1 VKPKNFWTVGGLLL
15 MTVIMVSTA
24 LLGVMPTLLAS
35 QALVET
41 KAKIDQGNISRGAFL
56 AKLQASA
63 SNKAALAIDLA
74 QKRALF
80 PARLANVEL
89 MDSLNAVAA
98 NSGVEIGNLTTST
111 PQLFVAPASVA
122 DSARYARALQNIPP
136 GALYVSEISVSF
148 SGSITQLSEALNLL
162 QSGSRYILVYRITL
176 PESSETTPGIYAL
189 DISAQVFMLKY

>member
-1 VKPKNFWTVGGLLL
+1 MKPKNFWTVGGLLL
-15 MTVIMVSTA
+15 MTAIIVSTA
-24 LLGVMPTLLAS
+24 LLGVAPTLIGS

-56 AKLQASA
+56 SKLQASA
-63 SNKAALAIDLA
+63 KDKAALAIDLA

-80 PARLANVEL
+80 PTRLSNVEL
-89 MDSLNAVAA
+89 MDSLSEVATK
-98 NSGVEIGNLTTST
+98 SGVQISNLTTSS

-148 SGSITQLSEALNLL
+148 SGSITQLAEALNLL

-176 PESSETTPGIYAL
+176 PESSETTPGTYDL
-189 DISAQVFMLKY
+189 DVSAQVFMLKN

>member
-89 MDSLNAVAA
+89 MDSLNTVAA
-98 NSGVEIGNLTTST
+98 NSGVEISNLTTST

-136 GALYVSEISVSF
+136 GALHVSEISVSF